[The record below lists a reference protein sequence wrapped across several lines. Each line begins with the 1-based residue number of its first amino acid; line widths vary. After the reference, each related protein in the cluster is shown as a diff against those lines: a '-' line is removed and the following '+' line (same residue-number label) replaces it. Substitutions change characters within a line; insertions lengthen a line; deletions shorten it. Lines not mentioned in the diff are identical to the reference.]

1 MYLQVHQAQEVTIFP
16 GHSKAGVLVIIF
28 FRSPSLEGDHR
39 LGENQPA
46 LGSLWLNWG

>member
-28 FRSPSLEGDHR
+28 FQESFYWRETIDWEKTNLP
-39 LGENQPA
+39 
-46 LGSLWLNWG
+46 